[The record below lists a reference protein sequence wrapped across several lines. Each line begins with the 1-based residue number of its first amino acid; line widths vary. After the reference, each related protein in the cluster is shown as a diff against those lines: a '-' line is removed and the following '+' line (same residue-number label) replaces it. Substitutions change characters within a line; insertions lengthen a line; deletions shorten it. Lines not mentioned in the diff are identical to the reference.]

1 MTIICFSRALRLFP
15 PPGCFFSM
23 GHFPF
28 FHNPVSFDDDGDDH
42 VKCLPSHAVGIRKRR
57 SGGGGGG
64 GGGLFY
70 FL

>member
-1 MTIICFSRALRLFP
+1 
-15 PPGCFFSM
+15 M